1 MRTKREVPVLV
12 AFLAVLVIIVG
23 LYAADQ
29 AINAS
34 QLHPSSAITSLI
46 NWISQRGVSNEV
58 SISGPADF
66 QKEMSQA
73 MKLLK
78 EEAPQAWEAYVK
90 PTLREIQY
98 TSVNQ
103 TPFDSAGVINM
114 GWWDTTELEGG
125 VPLKS
130 RNSFFAYTLGQYQNP
145 NDPGYAVANT
155 TIPAKVYNDPR
166 WIASIIA
173 GFTVES
179 AHGGPTQEAAC
190 AQRKVLQEMGVYL
203 QYTFPDACGK

>member
-1 MRTKREVPVLV
+1 MRTKQEFPVWA
-12 AFLAVLVIIVG
+12 AFLVVMAIMFG

-29 AINAS
+29 TIKVS

-46 NWISQRGVSNEV
+46 NWINQRGATNEV

-73 MKLLK
+73 MELLK
-78 EEAPQAWEAYVK
+78 EEAPQAWKTYVK

-98 TSVNQ
+98 SSTNQ
-103 TPFDSAGVINM
+103 TAFDSAGVINM
-114 GWWDTTELEGG
+114 GWWSTTELENG

-145 NDPGYAVANT
+145 NDPGYAVTNA